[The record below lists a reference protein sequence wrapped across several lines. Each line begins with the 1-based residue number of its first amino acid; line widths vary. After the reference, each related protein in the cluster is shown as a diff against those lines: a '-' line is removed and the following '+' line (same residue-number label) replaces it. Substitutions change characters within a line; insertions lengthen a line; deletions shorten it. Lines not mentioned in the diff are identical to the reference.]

1 MMQDYVAQQP
11 QLNRRRRILH
21 PMLRV
26 VIRLFSKIEIR
37 GLEYIPD
44 SGPTMMM
51 GNHISF
57 MDPVVLTSSVPHRF
71 VISMAKAETLDKF
84 FTRSILQLWGNFIV
98 NRGEIDR
105 AALTSAIELLKND
118 NLLWIAAEGTRHPD
132 GMEEAKSG
140 VAYIANKANTLIVPT
155 AICGLQDWAARI
167 SRFRRADGLINFGR
181 PFRFKIPEGERL
193 SRPIREQ
200 MIKEAMYQV
209 ALAMPEEY
217 ADHRGV
223 YSDIE
228 NASTKYLEFS

>member
-71 VISMAKAETLDKF
+71 VISMAKSETLEKF

-132 GMEEAKSG
+132 GMQEAKGG
-140 VAYIANKANTLIVPT
+140 VAYIANKANALIVPT
-155 AICGLQDWAARI
+155 AICGVQDWAVRI
-167 SRFRRADGLINFGR
+167 SRFRRADGLINLGR
-181 PFRFKIPEGERL
+181 PFHFKIPEGERL
-193 SRPIREQ
+193 SRPVREQ

-228 NASTKYLEFS
+228 NATTQYLEFV